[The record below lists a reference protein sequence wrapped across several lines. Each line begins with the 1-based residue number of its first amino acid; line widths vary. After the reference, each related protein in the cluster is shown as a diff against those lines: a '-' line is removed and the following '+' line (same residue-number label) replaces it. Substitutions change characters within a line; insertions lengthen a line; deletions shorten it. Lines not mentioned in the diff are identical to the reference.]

1 MHGRIDRMRQWLTL
15 KLVMAANKTHQD
27 FFLHLCKVAIVEAHR
42 EEIDFFIAEITNN
55 LEEQTHDTDSNTTR
69 ITRH

>member
-1 MHGRIDRMRQWLTL
+1 MRQWLTL

-42 EEIDFFIAEITNN
+42 EEIDMFIAQVTEN
-55 LEEQTHDTDSNTTR
+55 LEGQTHDTDTNTIHTT
-69 ITRH
+69 IH